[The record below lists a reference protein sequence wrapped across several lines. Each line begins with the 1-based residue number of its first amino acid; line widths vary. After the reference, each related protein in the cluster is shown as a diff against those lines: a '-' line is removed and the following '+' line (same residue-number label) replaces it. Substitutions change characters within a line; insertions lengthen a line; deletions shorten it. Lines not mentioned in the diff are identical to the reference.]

1 MPFSNGSI
9 ADQPLSRYLLYLEE
23 TVASL
28 KRDRDATQQPREAI
42 NHGGGPARAGSRAG
56 TAEVEMDESLTLAP
70 TYGGTSKEEPEAP
83 EWNALTNPLSSGQSM
98 FMTSDSGKR
107 CAFDR
112 CDMMT
117 SRPRPS

>member
-1 MPFSNGSI
+1 M
-9 ADQPLSRYLLYLEE
+9 
-23 TVASL
+23 ASL
-28 KRDRDATQQPREAI
+28 KRNQDAAQPSREAT
-42 NHGGGPARAGSRAG
+42 NHGGRPARAGSLAG
-56 TAEVEMDESLTLAP
+56 TAEDEMDESLTLAP
-70 TYGGTSKEEPEAP
+70 RYGGTSQEEPEAP

-112 CDMMT
+112 CDMMA

>member
-1 MPFSNGSI
+1 MPFSNDSI
-9 ADQPLSRYLLYLEE
+9 ADQPLTRYLLYLEE

-28 KRDRDATQQPREAI
+28 KQNFDATQPPREAI
-42 NHGGGPARAGSRAG
+42 NHGGGPARAGSLAG
-56 TAEVEMDESLTLAP
+56 TAEGEADESLTLAP
-70 TYGGTSKEEPEAP
+70 TYDGTSQEEPEAP
-83 EWNALTNPLSSGQSM
+83 EWNALTNPLSTGQSM

-112 CDMMT
+112 CDMMA